1 MTGRSRLL
9 QSLRT
14 ELRGELFP
22 RVCVHYNECPEEAST
37 MHLLTPKSGFR
48 LSIIAV
54 AALFL
59 LPLASVAQTAQA
71 PKPDRWLHVR
81 VESAQPKGESVRV
94 NVPLELAEKVL
105 PTINKDRLQNGK
117 VKIDA
122 SQTKGVDLRAL
133 FEAVRASKDG
143 EFVTVQ
149 SKDSDVRVAKQEG
162 QILIHVHDKSNVK
175 KDQVEIRV
183 PTKVVE
189 AMLSAGNDE
198 LDILAGLRALSAQ
211 EDVELV
217 SVKSS
222 ENTVRVWLDS
232 KNISD

>member
-1 MTGRSRLL
+1 MYLPTRK
-9 QSLRT
+9 
-14 ELRGELFP
+14 
-22 RVCVHYNECPEEAST
+22 
-37 MHLLTPKSGFR
+37 HLIQ

-54 AALFL
+54 AGLLL
-59 LPLASVAQTAQA
+59 LPLASSAQTAQA

-81 VESAQPKGESVRV
+81 VESAQPKGETVRV

-133 FEAVRASKDG
+133 FDAIRTSKDG

-149 SKDSDVRVAKQEG
+149 SNDADIRVAKQEG
-162 QILIHVHDKSNVK
+162 HILIHVRDKSNAK

-183 PTKVVE
+183 PMKVVD
-189 AMLSAGNDE
+189 ALLSAGKDE
-198 LDILAGLRALSAQ
+198 LDVLAGLRALSAQ
-211 EDVELV
+211 EDTELV

-222 ENTVRVWLDS
+222 ENAVRIWLDS
-232 KNISD
+232 KNVSD